1 MKTHLIT
8 LLFLL
13 GSHAALAAGPTVHT
27 QASGHDAR
35 VVLALTPE
43 ERAIILDEMHQFLD
57 AVQKMT
63 GALAKQDM
71 PAAAKASRA
80 VGQQMGQA
88 VPPTL
93 RAKLP
98 MEFRQIGNVV
108 HRDFDQ
114 MALDADTLG
123 DVSYSLTQLS
133 ATLQKCVSC
142 HATYQIRTPAL
153 NTQR

>member
-13 GSHAALAAGPTVHT
+13 GSHAAVAAGPAAH
-27 QASGHDAR
+27 APDHDSR
-35 VVLALTPE
+35 VVLSLTPE
-43 ERAIILDEMHQFLD
+43 ERTIVLNEMHQFLD

-63 GALAKQDM
+63 DALAKQDM
-71 PAAAKASRA
+71 SAAAKASRA
-80 VGQQMGQA
+80 VGQHMGHA

-98 MEFRQIGNVV
+98 MEFRQLGNAV

-114 MALDADTLG
+114 MALDAETLG

-142 HATYQIRTPAL
+142 HAKYQIRTPPL
-153 NTQR
+153 TTQR

>member
-13 GSHAALAAGPTVHT
+13 GSHAAIAAGPAAHAV
-27 QASGHDAR
+27 APGHDAR
-35 VVLALTPE
+35 VVLSLTPE
-43 ERAIILDEMHQFLD
+43 ERTIVLDEMHQFLD

-63 GALAKQDM
+63 EALARQDM

-80 VGQQMGQA
+80 VGQHMGHA

-98 MEFRQIGNVV
+98 MEFRQIGNAV

-114 MALDADTLG
+114 MALDAEALG

-142 HATYQIRTPAL
+142 HAKYQIRTPAP

>member
-1 MKTHLIT
+1 MKTHLLA
-8 LLFLL
+8 LLFLF
-13 GSHAALAAGPTVHT
+13 GNHAALAVEPAGHAHPT
-27 QASGHDAR
+27 GHDAR
-35 VVLALTPE
+35 VILALTPE
-43 ERAIILDEMHQFLD
+43 ERAIILDEMRQFLD

-63 GALAKQDM
+63 AALARQDM

-80 VGQQMGQA
+80 VGQHMGHA

-98 MEFRQIGNVV
+98 MEFRQLGNSV

-123 DVSYSLTQLS
+123 DVSHSLTQLS
-133 ATLQKCVSC
+133 ATLKKCVSC